1 MTLIFLSS
9 MYIGRCLM
17 WYRTQQLGE
26 NAVVCHTDFSQAA
39 CVMGEPDCILNKDM
53 CRKGWNETLTKVKSG
68 WET

>member
-1 MTLIFLSS
+1 
-9 MYIGRCLM
+9 M